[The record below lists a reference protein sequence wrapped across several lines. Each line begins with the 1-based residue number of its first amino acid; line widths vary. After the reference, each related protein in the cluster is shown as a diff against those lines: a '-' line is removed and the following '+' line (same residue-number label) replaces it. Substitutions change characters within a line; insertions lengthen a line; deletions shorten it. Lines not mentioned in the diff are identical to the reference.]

1 MKMML
6 ALLALSLS
14 LVCPGAS
21 ADSGVGIRDIEMKG
35 DYAVPLKLWYPST
48 APSETRQAGPYTVHA
63 TRDAPIA
70 PGRHAL
76 ILLSHGSGGGEF
88 GHADLAVALAQ
99 HGYIVATPRHLGDS
113 YDHPEGRGSDVQL
126 FGRPWQAKAA
136 LDAVLA
142 APDFKD
148 AIDPARI
155 GMAGFSAGAY
165 TTLVMAGAKPDF
177 ALHLAYC
184 KAHPDDGDLCPDGAD
199 SRLRITRPGW
209 QVPDDHRVRAAVVM
223 APLSVAFDAN
233 AVKGVTI
240 PIRLYKAENDQ
251 VLRNPWNA
259 DHLLALLPPTTE
271 HGVLPGGH
279 YVFLNTCSDAL
290 RKDAPDICIDPPGVD
305 RTALHVKLDAEIVDF
320 FDRTLAPK

>member
-240 PIRLYKAENDQ
+240 PIRLYKAETT
-251 VLRNPWNA
+251 RSCA
-259 DHLLALLPPTTE
+259 IHGTPTTCW
-271 HGVLPGGH
+271 HCCRPRQ
-279 YVFLNTCSDAL
+279 NTAYYPAGTMSSSTPAATRCARTRPTSGARCRL
-290 RKDAPDICIDPPGVD
+290 AM
-305 RTALHVKLDAEIVDF
+305 RTASPTCPSSSSPRSP
-320 FDRTLAPK
+320 RTA